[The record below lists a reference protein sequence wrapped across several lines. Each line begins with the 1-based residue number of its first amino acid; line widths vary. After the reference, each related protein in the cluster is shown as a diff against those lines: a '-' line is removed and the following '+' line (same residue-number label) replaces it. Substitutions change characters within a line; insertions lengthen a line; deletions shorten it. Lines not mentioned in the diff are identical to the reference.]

1 VGTGLGVEEEVGLGV
16 VDGLGVVVGVGVGFD
31 EDFSVD
37 LMVVDLGGQGLQEE
51 YGFLVDVT
59 LLDEADLLAEE
70 EIGNLELVLMTM
82 TLEEA
87 VELAIL
93 ELDQIDVREM
103 MDEG

>member
-1 VGTGLGVEEEVGLGV
+1 
-16 VDGLGVVVGVGVGFD
+16 
-31 EDFSVD
+31 
-37 LMVVDLGGQGLQEE
+37 M
-51 YGFLVDVT
+51 VDVT

-82 TLEEA
+82 TLEDA

-93 ELDQIDVREM
+93 ELDQIGVREM